1 MASSLA
7 RSGARKASRPCTNWH
22 ATESARPMPRGDSSL
37 NMLIVAAIL
46 ALGVGYYVPQTFSA
60 KPAVDNARP
69 AVDGVRQK
77 TATKSSWAASAAGRV
92 EPIGGEIR

>member
-7 RSGARKASRPCTNWH
+7 RSAAQKASKRCTNWH
-22 ATESARPMPRGDSSL
+22 VTESARPMPRGDSSL

-60 KPAVDNARP
+60 KPDTAKPASDSLRP
-69 AVDGVRQK
+69 KPPA
-77 TATKSSWAASAAGRV
+77 KSGWAASAAGRV
-92 EPIGGEIR
+92 EPMGGEVRV